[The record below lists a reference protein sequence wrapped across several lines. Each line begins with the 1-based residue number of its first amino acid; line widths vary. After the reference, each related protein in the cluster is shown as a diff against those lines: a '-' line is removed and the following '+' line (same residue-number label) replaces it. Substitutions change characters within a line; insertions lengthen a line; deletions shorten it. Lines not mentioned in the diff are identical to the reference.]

1 MDMASTEPRFPNA
14 LLGRSFVSP
23 AFDYLLIGGGLSLLF
38 TLVIWGQP
46 AGLQLIGAGAF
57 QYILLFSNSAHFA
70 ASTVR
75 LYTKPGAVEA
85 RPFLSRGLPWIA
97 FGVMVLA
104 VVFAGK
110 LGKAIETIY
119 LAWSPYHY
127 SAQAYGLAVVYSYR
141 SGRSLGSGPKR
152 ALWWTSMIPFFYM
165 GTQMLQ
171 SRAPAAVTEA
181 FPAAMAGIA
190 ALGHGLVWIG
200 MAAPPLLFAWM
211 WRNRSGP
218 LPLISLLTLIS
229 NAIWFFVLNPLDAFL
244 WATVFHGLQY
254 MAIVMIFDV
263 RDQMSQPG
271 NAHGRMFHAAVFY
284 AMSLA
289 LGYTLFILLPLGFK
303 LSGFDYYDG
312 RLAAVSVVNIHHFIV
327 DAYIWRLGSKDGN
340 RRIVESAA

>member
-1 MDMASTEPRFPNA
+1 MHMAATDRRTAQA
-14 LLGRSFVSP
+14 LLGRTFVSP
-23 AFDYLLIGGGLSLLF
+23 AFDYLVIGGGLSLLF
-38 TLVIWGQP
+38 TLAIWQQP
-46 AGLQLIGAGAF
+46 SGLQLVGAGAF

-85 RPFLSRGLPWIA
+85 RPFLSRGLPWVA
-97 FGVMVLA
+97 FSVMVVA
-104 VVFAGK
+104 VLFAGN
-110 LGKAIETIY
+110 LGRAIETVY

-141 SGRSLGSGPKR
+141 SGRSLGTGPKR
-152 ALWWTSMIPFFYM
+152 ALWWTSMIPFLYM

-171 SRAPAAVTEA
+171 SRAPASVGQAM
-181 FPAAMAGIA
+181 PAALSAVA
-190 ALGHGLVWIG
+190 ALGTGLVWIG
-200 MAAPPLLFAWM
+200 MAAPLLLFAWL
-211 WRNRSGP
+211 WRDRSGP
-218 LPLISLLTLIS
+218 IPLISLLTLIS

-271 NAHGRMFHAAVFY
+271 NSHGRMFHAVAFY

-289 LGYTLFILLPLGFK
+289 LGYGLFILLPLGFK
-303 LSGFDYYDG
+303 LAGFDYYDG

-327 DAYIWRLGSKDGN
+327 DAYIWRLGAKDGN